1 MDFSTLVRSIAVFL
15 ILAVTLGL
23 NIDDNLVARVGMAGN
38 YGLII
43 GLSFLFTL
51 VLVGRNVYVV
61 GVVVVLSLLANMPA
75 DFSLNFGIDRDYYA
89 GAMMALVF
97 QPLVTRLID

>member
-1 MDFSTLVRSIAVFL
+1 MDFPALVRTIAVFL

-23 NIDDNLVARVGMAGN
+23 NIDDNLVARIGMAGN

-43 GLSFLFTL
+43 GLSMLFTL
-51 VLVGRNVYVV
+51 ILSGRNVYVV
-61 GVVVVLSLLANMPA
+61 GVVTVLSLVANMPA

-97 QPLVTRLID
+97 QPVVSHLMD